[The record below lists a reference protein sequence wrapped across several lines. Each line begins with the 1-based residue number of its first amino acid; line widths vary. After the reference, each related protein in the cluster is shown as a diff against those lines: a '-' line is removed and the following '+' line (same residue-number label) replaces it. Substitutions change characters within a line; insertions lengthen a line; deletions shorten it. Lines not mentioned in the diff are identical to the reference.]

1 MVRVPVVRS
10 ASVRCHVS
18 ALDEFLAAPFFTD
31 VIPQVSPPLGVP
43 LVLVRSPAQ
52 WRGVLVF
59 LVAELAGCIRIAL
72 IGAPPAILTLL

>member
-1 MVRVPVVRS
+1 MVHVPVVRS

-18 ALDEFLAAPFFTD
+18 ALDEFLAAPLFTD

-43 LVLVRSPAQ
+43 LVLIRSPAQ

-59 LVAELAGCIRIAL
+59 LVAELGCIRIAL
-72 IGAPPAILTLL
+72 TGAPPAIFALL